1 MIDMTKPEIDPFLKW
16 PGGKRWLTTILR
28 GIFAAELTN
37 TYYEPFL
44 GAGAMY
50 LSLRPKSAILSDKN
64 KELIAFLNTV
74 KRNPSAVVRAVWRWS
89 NEESCYYHVRESTPR
104 TEIGKAARFLYLNRT
119 CWGGIYRLNRKG
131 EFNVPFGNSGRT
143 ICRRDEVV
151 QAATAFR
158 RAKLLVADFEEVMAK
173 ATTGDVIYADPPY
186 TTRGAGNGFVRY
198 NESIFSWQDQLRL
211 ADAAREAA
219 DRGSFV
225 AVSGLNH
232 FEFLELYPEWF
243 VAALQRPSNVGRNVD
258 SRRQVCEAV
267 VFSRR
272 PVLDETQ
279 TSLKIRQL
287 P

>member
-1 MIDMTKPEIDPFLKW
+1 MTKAEIDPFLKW
-16 PGGKRWLTTILR
+16 PGGKRWLTTILC
-28 GIFAAELTN
+28 GIFAAELKN

-89 NEESCYYHVRESTPR
+89 NEESCYYRVRESAPR

-143 ICRRDEVV
+143 ICRHEAVV
-151 QAATAFR
+151 LAASAFR
-158 RAKLLVADFEEVMAK
+158 RAKLLVADFEEVMENAK
-173 ATTGDVIYADPPY
+173 TGDVIYADPPY

-211 ADAAREAA
+211 ADAARQAA

-232 FEFLELYPEWF
+232 VEFLELYPNWF
-243 VAALQRPSNVGRNVD
+243 VAELQRPSNVGRDVF

-272 PVLDETQ
+272 PVVDGPQ
-279 TSLKIRQL
+279 TSLKVRQL